1 MKTKKDFIPLFIF
14 LVFALFSNMTT
25 AQEFKGNLSG
35 TIGILNIKAR
45 LQYELPIKKSG
56 STGININYYF
66 KDWTGPVFEPFIR
79 VYGKK
84 NGNVK
89 GFFGQFKLI
98 YGNLKTLGGPY
109 PGAFSNKRWSTYG
122 LGINCGYKILFKSNC
137 TFEPLIGFRLLS
149 PPVYKC
155 KPGYEVDC
163 DEMRSGYG
171 EEWLFSTGG
180 PVDLQLKFGVQF

>member
-1 MKTKKDFIPLFIF
+1 MF
-14 LVFALFSNMTT
+14 LVFALFSNVIA
-25 AQEFKGNLSG
+25 AQEFKGNVSG

-45 LQYELPIKKSG
+45 LQYELPIKENG

-84 NGNVK
+84 TGNVK
-89 GFFGQFKLI
+89 GLFGQFKLI
-98 YGNLKTLGGPY
+98 YGNLKTIGSY
-109 PGAFSNKRWSTYG
+109 PDAFSNKRWSTYG
-122 LGINCGYKILFKSNC
+122 LGIHCGYKILFKSNC
-137 TFEPLIGFRLLS
+137 TFEPLIGLRLLS
-149 PPVYKC
+149 SPVYKC
-155 KPGYEVDC
+155 KPGHEVHC
-163 DEMRSGYG
+163 DEMRSGYQ

>member
-14 LVFALFSNMTT
+14 LVFALFYNMTT
-25 AQEFKGNLSG
+25 AQEFKGNVSG

-45 LQYELPIKKSG
+45 LQYELPIKESA
-56 STGININYYF
+56 STGLNMNYYF

-84 NGNVK
+84 YGNAK

-98 YGNLKTLGGPY
+98 YGNLKTIGSY
-109 PGAFSNKRWSTYG
+109 PDAFSNKRWSTYG
-122 LGINCGYKILFKSNC
+122 LGINCGYKILFKSNF
-137 TFEPLIGFRLLS
+137 TIEPLIGLRLLS
-149 PPVYKC
+149 SPVYKC
-155 KPGYEVDC
+155 KPGNSADC
-163 DEMRSGYG
+163 DEMRSGSQ